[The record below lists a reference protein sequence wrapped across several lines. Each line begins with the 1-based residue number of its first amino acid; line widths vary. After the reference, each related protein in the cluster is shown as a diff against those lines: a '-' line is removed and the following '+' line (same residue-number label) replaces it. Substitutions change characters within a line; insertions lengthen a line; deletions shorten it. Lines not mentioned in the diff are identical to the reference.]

1 MRIQQSEREQKRREK
16 QSQRL
21 ALQAKLM
28 SEEYQE
34 ETIMR
39 QVSGF
44 TEVFGSTDPDVV
56 SEKYW
61 EKVDTGLCLKRETE
75 RSERRKGEL
84 ASTLEGLR
92 GDLEEEK
99 GKLEGM
105 LRDKTV
111 EKLQQNSH
119 EKLSTLFTNVSFT
132 QETRLKDTNQI
143 LIQVVFGLMTSLS
156 KLTSRDQYAEL
167 GPPLSFSA
175 SIDSSQLGKLTET
188 AEMLDELPRLML
200 LIGKKF
206 TTAREIA
213 SQRRSMRSAATR
225 IIVRSQKP
233 KKALF
238 SESPV
243 ERLKQEFESLV
254 QPSLPIANVEPLRRN
269 ALSSAPEEIFPPQ
282 LLPHK
287 SKLNPSQSLNKLK
300 AHSSSPHRSG
310 SLTERQ
316 ALSHTQL
323 FTRTLISINKDLSLL
338 TSKQLHTPKNAPNF
352 TEMIAN
358 LHKRQFKL
366 SSFRTREPTEPS
378 TIETSRGRPGFTPL
392 SKTSSLSPFHPTY
405 RPRIPLK
412 LPLFP

>member
-1 MRIQQSEREQKRREK
+1 
-16 QSQRL
+16 L
-21 ALQAKLM
+21 V
-28 SEEYQE
+28 SEEYHE
-34 ETIMR
+34 ETILR
-39 QVSGF
+39 QVSSF
-44 TEVFGSTDPDVV
+44 TEVFGSTEPEVV

-61 EKVDTGLCLKRETE
+61 EKVDTGLSLKREAE

-84 ASTLEGLR
+84 IGTLEGLR
-92 GDLEEEK
+92 GELEEEK
-99 GKLEGM
+99 GRLEGM

-111 EKLQQNSH
+111 EQIQHSSH
-119 EKLSTLFTNVSFT
+119 EKLSTLFTNVSLT
-132 QETRLKDTNQI
+132 QETRLKDTNQV

-167 GPPLSFSA
+167 GPHLSFSA

-188 AEMLDELPRLML
+188 AEMMDELPRLML
-200 LIGKKF
+200 IIGKKF

-213 SQRRSMRSAATR
+213 YQRRCIRSAATR
-225 IIVRSQKP
+225 VVVRSQKP
-233 KKALF
+233 KKMLF

-243 ERLKQEFESLV
+243 ARLKQEFESLV
-254 QPSLPIANVEPLRRN
+254 QPSLPIANVEPSRRN
-269 ALSSAPEEIFPPQ
+269 ALPSAPQEVFPPQ
-282 LLPHK
+282 LLPHQ

-300 AHSSSPHRSG
+300 AHSSSPRRSG
-310 SLTERQ
+310 SLTERP
-316 ALSHTQL
+316 APSSRAQL
-323 FTRTLISINKDLSLL
+323 FTRTLISINKDISLL
-338 TSKQLHTPKNAPNF
+338 TSKQLHTPKNAQSF